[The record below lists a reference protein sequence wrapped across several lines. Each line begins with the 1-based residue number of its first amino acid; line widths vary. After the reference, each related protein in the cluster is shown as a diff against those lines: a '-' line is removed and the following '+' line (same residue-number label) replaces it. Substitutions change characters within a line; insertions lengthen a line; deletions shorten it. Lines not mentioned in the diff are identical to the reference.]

1 MKISLLQ
8 PKIIRGDIE
17 YNTNKIQEQID
28 LCNGDLIV
36 LAEYA
41 LTGSLVLDSKANTQQ
56 WAKKTD
62 EMIKRIR
69 IPDNKIV
76 VLNSLK
82 KINGTLYNICQL
94 LPTNLFQIKV
104 YPDDTEQKNGI
115 LPGKEHKMFKL
126 FEKRF
131 KILICMDYK
140 YVDNI
145 PSDDIDFFIW
155 IYHFTKENFSSKL
168 NSLKEFVKIR
178 KIPILISSLVSDKN
192 YGFSTYIDTDR
203 IISLSR
209 YEGILEIDF

>member
-17 YNTNKIQEQID
+17 YNTNKIQELID
-28 LCNGDLIV
+28 LSSGNLLI

-41 LTGSLVLDSKANTQQ
+41 LTGSLVLDSQANTQQ
-56 WAKKTD
+56 WAKKTE
-62 EMIKRIR
+62 EMIKRIK
-69 IPDNKIV
+69 IPDNKIII
-76 VLNSLK
+76 LNSLK
-82 KINGTLYNICQL
+82 KIDEKLYNICQL

-104 YPDDTEQKNGI
+104 YPDDTEQNNGI
-115 LPGKEHKMFKL
+115 LPGKEHKIFKL

-140 YVDNI
+140 FADNI

-155 IYHFTKENFSSKL
+155 IYHFTKENFLSKL

-178 KIPILISSLVSDKN
+178 KIPMLISSLVSDKN
-192 YGFSTYIDTDR
+192 FGFSTYIDTNR
-203 IISLSR
+203 IVSLSS